1 MRDNVTLSDYFLGRF
16 TLPAIVRDTRFNN
29 LWLIPADH
37 RLTQLDY
44 NGSLLTEHMLRF
56 IYSVHH
62 ESLVASDGQG
72 FDWIIFDTAPA
83 QGFCT
88 RAALAASHFVVM
100 PAQAEML
107 AVKGARGGLSTAI
120 TMRQLTGT
128 STTVIGSVV
137 TRYRSTVPANLAL
150 SDLRDMFNSL
160 SSRVFT
166 TKVPD
171 DNKIERGHA
180 STSRGG
186 IANLFGLTLGPAAR
200 AYEALVKE
208 MLLYV

>member
-1 MRDNVTLSDYFLGRF
+1 VTLSDYFLGCASLF
-16 TLPAIVRDTRFNN
+16 DVVRNTRFNN
-29 LWLIPADH
+29 LWLVPADG
-37 RLTQLDY
+37 RLTQLDH
-44 NGSLLTEHMLRF
+44 NGSLLTEDMLRF
-56 IYSVHH
+56 IHHVHDG
-62 ESLVASDGQG
+62 SLLAPDGRE

-100 PAQAEML
+100 PAQAETL
-107 AVKGARGGLSTAI
+107 AVEGARGGLATAI

-128 STTVIGSVV
+128 STSVVGSVV
-137 TRYRSTVPANLAL
+137 TRYRSTVPATQAL
-150 SDLRDMFNSL
+150 LELKDLFNSL
-160 SSRVFT
+160 PSRVFA

-208 MLLYV
+208 ILLYV